1 MVEQLG
7 ALGALQG
14 DQGYRDPIS
23 FLVSM
28 VPGVHVMHHTQTYIC
43 KQNAHTHK

>member
-14 DQGYRDPIS
+14 DSGSRDPIP

-28 VPGVHVMHHTQTYIC
+28 VPGMHMMHGTHRHTY
-43 KQNAHTHK
+43 AR